1 MVCPAHARAPSWR
14 LAPASLAWI
23 ATSLLGCAEV
33 VTVGQPAPIT
43 EPRVEAPAPAPAP
56 TVPEAAVVTE
66 DDSHLE
72 GVWYLDTGIARL
84 TMQLARRAGGDLAGV
99 LSVEGD
105 GRAYPIE
112 DVVWDAHKRRVRFRC
127 IRGDNTV
134 WFDARATDG
143 VLAGRVAWSS
153 GETPPAAV
161 EYRTHVTGWNST
173 AIDLNPVPRV
183 FDLRWSDG
191 RLGRVRIDR
200 APSGVGLVGSL
211 KVYANVRGGAAAE
224 EEERDLGDVRWDG
237 ANLAF
242 SLDENGLPWRY
253 RGAVVGRFIAGE
265 ATPDRVGV
273 LPLRWEGERAEVL
286 TYGLTARSPSAH
298 DAWAAQAR
306 RRIALL
312 TMSGNPA
319 PLATRVV
326 TLADHLPPI
335 ASRRVVTASTPPQSY
350 TLTELRVEHDVADER
365 GDLLATRVSHVY
377 VAWPNTPMPRDG
389 YPAVVAANG
398 HYGSARSLM
407 DPDSAYG
414 YGDAFARSGYIVVA
428 VDVSHRPVADRSGLY
443 ADIAVGDDPAAGN
456 AAHPSIHGAGL
467 DSDWEED
474 GERAW
479 DVMRAADLAR
489 ALPQVDDRRVL
500 VTGLSMGG
508 EVATYAGAL
517 DERVGS
523 VVIAGFA
530 PDLGVIAHR
539 ANHPCW
545 RWTHADI
552 REYLGVS
559 VLHALVAPRLLVVET
574 GINDYTFSS
583 FRAPFASDKQVLR
596 RSRAAWGDSAYRLV
610 HFLHDGAHVYRT
622 GDPSLDLTPTR
633 GISVPVRVAPEVLGS
648 LAWQT
653 DAATQLAPMTLFELT
668 RGSFA
673 R

>member
-1 MVCPAHARAPSWR
+1 MVRPFRAPSR
-14 LAPASLAWI
+14 PLAFASVAWV
-23 ATSLLGCAEV
+23 ASSLMGCAEV
-33 VTVGQPAPIT
+33 VTVGEPAPIT
-43 EPRVEAPAPAPAP
+43 EPSVEAPAPALAP
-56 TVPEAAVVTE
+56 VIPEAPVVA

-72 GVWYLDTGIARL
+72 GVWHLDTGIARL
-84 TMQLARRAGGDLAGV
+84 TMQVTRRADGDLNGV

-112 DVVWDAHKRRVRFRC
+112 RVVWDAHKGRVRFHC
-127 IRGDNTV
+127 TRGDNTL

-143 VLAGRVAWSS
+143 VLSGRVAWSS
-153 GETPPAAV
+153 GETPPTAV

-173 AIDLNPVPRV
+173 ALDLTPVPRA

-191 RLGRVRIDR
+191 RLGRMRIDR

-211 KVYANVRGGAAAE
+211 KVYANVRAGAAAE
-224 EEERDLGDVRWDG
+224 EEERDLADVRWDG
-237 ANLAF
+237 ANLSF
-242 SLDENGLPWRY
+242 ELDENGLPWRY
-253 RGAVVGRFIAGE
+253 RGVVAGRFIAGE
-265 ATPDRVGV
+265 ATPGRVGV
-273 LPLRWEGERAEVL
+273 TPLRWDGARAEVL
-286 TYGLTARSPSAH
+286 SYGLTARTPAEH
-298 DAWAAQAR
+298 DAWAARAR
-306 RRIALL
+306 RQIALL
-312 TMSGNPA
+312 TMAGNPA

-326 TLADHLPPI
+326 TIADHAAPI
-335 ASRRVVTASTPPQSY
+335 ASRRAVAASTPPQSY
-350 TLTELRVEHDVADER
+350 TLTELRVEHDIADEQ
-365 GDLLATRVSHVY
+365 GAVLATRVSHLY
-377 VAWPNTPMPRDG
+377 VAWPSTPMPRDG

-443 ADIAVGDDPAAGN
+443 ADIAVGDDPVAGN
-456 AAHPSIHGAGL
+456 VSHPSIHGVGL

-479 DVMRAADLAR
+479 DMMRAADLAR
-489 ALPQVDDRRVL
+489 SLPQVNDRRVL

-517 DERVGS
+517 DERVDS
-523 VVIAGFA
+523 VVVAGFA

-545 RWTHADI
+545 RWTHGDA
-552 REYLGVS
+552 REYIGVS

-574 GINDYTFSS
+574 GTNDYTFSS

-596 RSRAAWGDSAYRLV
+596 RSRAAWGDRAYRLL

-633 GISVPVRVAPEVLGS
+633 GISVPVRVAPDALGS

-653 DAATQLAPMTLFELT
+653 DAATQLAPMTLFDLT
-668 RGSFA
+668 RGSLA